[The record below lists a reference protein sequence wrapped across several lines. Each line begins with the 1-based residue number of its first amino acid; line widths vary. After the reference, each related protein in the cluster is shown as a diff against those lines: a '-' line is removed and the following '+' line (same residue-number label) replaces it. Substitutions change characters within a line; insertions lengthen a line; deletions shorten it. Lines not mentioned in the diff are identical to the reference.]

1 MENILLQLLSV
12 VAENKALRCE
22 MLTAAVPVEYEAGL
36 WVEFDKW
43 FAVSL
48 ELRRAA
54 GAPTVNCSI

>member
-1 MENILLQLLSV
+1 MARKLKV
-12 VAENKALRCE
+12 VESTQVMVDGVMVDA
-22 MLTAAVPVEYEAGL
+22 VEYEAGL